1 MVGAGDAGGRWQPAF
16 FSPLPPRCLRFALP
30 PALSG
35 VPNFLPSLEVE
46 GVEEAS
52 DEELDEAQVAGTV

>member
-1 MVGAGDAGGRWQPAF
+1 MAHDRGSR
-16 FSPLPPRCLRFALP
+16 PRD
-30 PALSG
+30 SG
-35 VPNFLPSLEVE
+35 LYLLTARSAVPNFLPSLEVE

>member
-1 MVGAGDAGGRWQPAF
+1 MMEVRVWLTAHDRGSR
-16 FSPLPPRCLRFALP
+16 PRD
-30 PALSG
+30 SG
-35 VPNFLPSLEVE
+35 LYLLTARSAVPNFLPSLEVE